1 MNVNNELIPR
11 KVLVTGGAG
20 FIGSHLA
27 HGLLKAGFEVSVL
40 DNFLTG
46 KFENIAGIKDDLK
59 DIFETDIRD
68 QTGCQ
73 KAVKDMDAVFHLAA
87 LPSVPRSVENPHLTN
102 EINIT
107 GTLNMLLASKDNKV
121 KRFIFASSSSVYG
134 DTPVL
139 PKTEDMTPSPKSPYA
154 LQKLTGEH
162 YVRTFNDLFKLEG
175 LSFRFFN
182 VFGPRQ
188 DPKSQYSAVIPL
200 FANGILHREPIHIY
214 GDGEQ
219 SRDFTYVDNVV
230 EGNILALRAGALNG
244 ESVNL
249 ACGGR
254 FTLNYLLEALE
265 KICGEKAIVTH
276 AEARTG
282 EVKHSQ
288 AATELA
294 EKLIDFRPLVAF
306 EDGLKKTVKSF
317 IHQ

>member
-1 MNVNNELIPR
+1 MNTTKGLIPK

-27 HGLLKAGFEVSVL
+27 HGLLEAGFEVSVL

-46 KFENIAGIKDDLK
+46 KFENIAEIKDGLK
-59 DIFETDIRD
+59 NIFETDIRD
-68 QTGCQ
+68 QLGCQ
-73 KAVKDMDAVFHLAA
+73 KAVKNMDAVFHLAA

-107 GTLNMLLASKDNKV
+107 GTLNMLLAAKDNQV

-154 LQKLTGEH
+154 LQKLSGEH
-162 YVRTFNDLFKLEG
+162 YVRVFNDLFGMEG

-200 FANGILHREPIHIY
+200 FINGILDKKPIHVF

-230 EGNILALRAGALNG
+230 EGNILALKAKALNG

-254 FTLNYLLEALE
+254 YKLSYLVEALE
-265 KICGEKAIVTH
+265 KICGAKALLTH
-276 AEARTG
+276 TEARTG

-288 AATELA
+288 ADIGLA
-294 EKLIDFRPLVAF
+294 KKLIDFKPMVEF
-306 EDGLKKTVKSF
+306 EDGLKKTVESF
-317 IHQ
+317 IQ

>member
-1 MNVNNELIPR
+1 MNTTKGLIPK

-27 HGLLKAGFEVSVL
+27 YGLLEAGYEVSIL

-46 KFENIAGIKDDLK
+46 KFENIAEIKDDLK
-59 DIFETDIRD
+59 NIFETDIRD
-68 QTGCQ
+68 PMGCH
-73 KAVKDMDAVFHLAA
+73 KAVKNMDAVFHLAA

-102 EINIT
+102 DINIT
-107 GTLNMLLASKDNKV
+107 GTLNMLLAAKDSQV

-139 PKTEDMTPSPKSPYA
+139 PKIENMTPSPKSPYA
-154 LQKLTGEH
+154 LQKLSGEH
-162 YVRTFNDLFKLEG
+162 YVKIFNDLFGMEG

-200 FANGILHREPIHIY
+200 FINGILNKEPIHIF

-230 EGNILALRAGALNG
+230 EGNILALKARALKG

-254 FTLNYLLEALE
+254 YKLNHLVEALE
-265 KICGEKAIVTH
+265 KICGGKALVTH
-276 AEARTG
+276 TEARTG

-288 AATELA
+288 ADIGLAKEL
-294 EKLIDFRPLVAF
+294 IGFRPLIEF
-306 EDGLKKTVKSF
+306 EDGLKKTVESF
-317 IHQ
+317 IR